1 MATKIEN
8 KNFARVLPC
17 FYLKKNYPVARKFFS
32 IYLFNASW
40 LIEGHHVLLMAMK
53 MQNRNFARVLPSF
66 YLNISPRG
74 YENFLNLLF
83 FGLCSS
89 PNAGKCWSRG
99 QIFKIKILREFCLLF
114 TWIYHP
120 EGTKIFSIYFFFG
133 LCSSSKAG
141 KCWSWQQKS
150 KIKSIA
156 GVLPCFYL
164 KKKLSRSSEIFLNL
178 PF

>member
-1 MATKIEN
+1 MLRDSSKVIMCCSWPWKCKIKISRE
-8 KNFARVLPC
+8 FCLV
-17 FYLKKNYPVARKFFS
+17 FTWKNYPVAGKFFS

-53 MQNRNFARVLPSF
+53 MQNKNFARVLPCF

-120 EGTKIFSIYFFFG
+120 EGTKIFSIYFFLGFAAHRK
-133 LCSSSKAG
+133 LANAG
-141 KCWSWQQKS
+141 HGNKNRK
-150 KIKSIA
+150 
-156 GVLPCFYL
+156 
-164 KKKLSRSSEIFLNL
+164 
-178 PF
+178 